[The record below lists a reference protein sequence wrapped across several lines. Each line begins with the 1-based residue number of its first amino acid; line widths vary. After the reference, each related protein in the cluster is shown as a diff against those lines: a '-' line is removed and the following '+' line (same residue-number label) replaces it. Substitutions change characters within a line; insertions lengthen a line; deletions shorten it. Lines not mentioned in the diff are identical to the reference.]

1 MKRILRVL
9 LLCVGMFVSVAAVA
23 DAIDTAKSQGLI
35 GERADGYLGVV
46 DESAASGVAALVRD
60 INAKRQTEYDRIALK
75 NGITRGE
82 VEILAGKKTL
92 AKTPPGGWIFAT
104 KWVKK

>member
-1 MKRILRVL
+1 MKRIFRVM
-9 LLCVGMFVSVAAVA
+9 LLCVAMFVSLAAIA
-23 DAIDTAKSQGLI
+23 DAIDTAKNQGLI

-46 DESAASGVAALVRD
+46 DESAASGVSALVRD
-60 INAKRQTEYDRIALK
+60 INAKRQAEYDRIARK
-75 NGITRGE
+75 NGITRRE

-92 AKTPPGGWIFAT
+92 ARTPSGGWIFNT

>member
-1 MKRILRVL
+1 MKRIFRVL

-23 DAIDTAKSQGLI
+23 DDIDTAKSQGLI

-60 INAKRQTEYDRIALK
+60 INTKRQAEYDRIALK
-75 NGITRGE
+75 NGITRRE

>member
-1 MKRILRVL
+1 MKHIFRVL
-9 LLCVGMFVSVAAVA
+9 LLCVGMFVSVAVVA

-35 GERADGYLGVV
+35 GERADGYLGAVN
-46 DESAASGVAALVRD
+46 ESTASEVAALVGD
-60 INAKRQTEYDRIALK
+60 INAKRQAEYDRIALK
-75 NGITRGE
+75 NGITRRE
-82 VEILAGKKTL
+82 VEILAGKKTI